1 DYFEK
6 HLMNV
11 KNKRSA
17 WASWLESAKT
27 SVVAK
32 ELTERYVKRPAI
44 EFYDLK
50 NDPWEMNNLADNIE
64 YASRISVMKSELEK
78 WMVQQGDKGVAM
90 DIEF

>member
-1 DYFEK
+1 
-6 HLMNV
+6 M
-11 KNKRSA
+11 
-17 WASWLESAKT
+17 
-27 SVVAK
+27 
-32 ELTERYVKRPAI
+32 KRPAI